1 MRKIT
6 SIVVHHSAS
15 PEYTSR
21 ETIERWHKDRG
32 FSQIGYHYYIC
43 RVPHYGPHTT
53 IGRPVEIMGA
63 HAKGSN
69 DGSIGICL
77 AGDYTKGEPAEDMWK
92 HLLTIC
98 RLMMQRYDLTVDDI
112 YGHGQV
118 GSTATACPGYS
129 VEKLREDLRPT
140 Q

>member
-1 MRKIT
+1 MRDIT

-15 PEYTSR
+15 PETTSR

-32 FSQIGYHYYIC
+32 FSQIGYHFYIY
-43 RVPHYGPHTT
+43 RTTHKGPRITG
-53 IGRPVEIMGA
+53 GRPVEIMGA
-63 HAKGSN
+63 HAKGFN

-77 AGDYTKGEPAEDMWK
+77 AGDYTKSEPAADMWD

-98 RLMMQRYDLTVDDI
+98 RLMMQRYNLTVDDI

-129 VEKLREDLRPT
+129 VEKLRADLAPT
-140 Q
+140 L